1 MQIAGFF
8 LFCHFTLSLMLLMKL
23 PISYREI
30 KAKLHTCTYFAAVL
44 LTLSGCA
51 TGSKTVSEAEKR
63 GVVAEK
69 AMVVSAHPDASSIGL
84 EILRKGGNAYDAAV
98 ATQFALAVC
107 YPVAGNI
114 GGGGFLVYRHHTG
127 ETGALDFREK
137 APAAAHRDMYL
148 DSLGNVIPDLSLLG
162 HLAAGVPGSVDGML
176 KIHEKL
182 GSMPF
187 AALVQPA
194 IDLARRGVVLTEREA
209 RMLNNAQT
217 KMVAHNKHTPYLTR
231 QQAWQPGDTLYHLDL
246 ARTLERIRDRGREGF
261 YAGETADLIV
271 KEMQR
276 GGGLISHQDL
286 RDYNAIWRTPITGQ
300 YKDFKVISMSPP
312 SSGGIALLQL
322 LTMVEPYDL
331 KSYGWQQPQTIQIMT
346 EAERRVYADRAT
358 YLGDPDF
365 YKVPTSGL
373 LDRSYLKER
382 MKDISLDQATKSTDV
397 KAGELPVYESDQTTH
412 FSIID
417 QFGNAASITTT
428 INGGYGAM
436 VVVEGAGFLLN
447 NEMDDFSAKP
457 GVPNMFGL
465 IGGEANSVQP
475 GKRMLSAMTPTI
487 LEKNGNLYMVVGTP
501 GGSTIITSVFQTI
514 LNVVEHGMT
523 MQEAVA
529 APRFHHQWLPDE
541 IQHEPDAISPEVRRI
556 LESKGY
562 KLKQRGKYGAVEGI
576 LVLPNGKLEGG
587 ADPRGDDTAVGF

>member
-8 LFCHFTLSLMLLMKL
+8 LFCIFASTRTIFMKHLNLLQGSRSKRYTLTCFT
-23 PISYREI
+23 
-30 KAKLHTCTYFAAVL
+30 AVL
-44 LTLSGCA
+44 LSFSACA
-51 TGSKTVSEAEKR
+51 PRPQTQPEAAKR
-63 GVVAEK
+63 GVVADK
-69 AMVVSAHPDASSIGL
+69 AMVVSAHPDASNIGL
-84 EILRKGGNAYDAAV
+84 EILRKGGNAYDAAI

-148 DSLGNVIPDLSLLG
+148 DSLGNVIPDLSLMG
-162 HLAAGVPGSVDGML
+162 HLAAGVPGSVDGMIKL
-176 KIHEKL
+176 HEKL
-182 GSMPF
+182 GSMSF
-187 AALVQPA
+187 AELVQPS

-209 RMLNNAQT
+209 RMLNNARER
-217 KMVAHNKHTPYLTR
+217 MIRYNKHTPYLTR
-231 QQAWQPGDTLYHLDL
+231 AQAWQPGDTLYHLDL

-276 GGGLISHQDL
+276 GGGLVSHQDL
-286 RDYNAIWRTPITGQ
+286 RDYNAVWRTPITGQ
-300 YKDFKVISMSPP
+300 YKNLKVTSMSPP
-312 SSGGIALLQL
+312 SSGGIALMQL

-331 KSYGWQQPQTIQIMT
+331 KGYGWQQPQTIQVMT
-346 EAERRVYADRAT
+346 EAKRRVYADRAT

-365 YKVPTSGL
+365 YKVPSSGL
-373 LDRSYLKER
+373 LDRSYLQER
-382 MKDISLDQATKSTDV
+382 MQNVSMERATPSSEV
-397 KAGELPVYESDQTTH
+397 KAGELPIYESDQTTH
-412 FSIID
+412 FSIVD

-428 INGGYGAM
+428 INGGYGSM

-487 LEKNGNLYMVVGTP
+487 LEKDGKLFMVVGTP

-541 IQHEPDAISPEVRRI
+541 IQHEPDAISPEVRAA

>member
-1 MQIAGFF
+1 
-8 LFCHFTLSLMLLMKL
+8 
-23 PISYREI
+23 
-30 KAKLHTCTYFAAVL
+30 
-44 LTLSGCA
+44 
-51 TGSKTVSEAEKR
+51 
-63 GVVAEK
+63 
-69 AMVVSAHPDASSIGL
+69 MVVSAHPDASNIGL
-84 EILRKGGNAYDAAV
+84 EILRKGGNAYDAAI

-137 APAAAHRDMYL
+137 APAAASRDMYL
-148 DSLGNVIPDLSLLG
+148 DSLGNVVTDLSLLG
-162 HLAAGVPGSVDGML
+162 HLAAGVPGSVDGMV
-176 KIHEKL
+176 KMHEKL
-182 GSMPF
+182 GSLPF
-187 AALVQPA
+187 AELVQPA

-209 RMLNNAQT
+209 RMLNNAS
-217 KMVAHNKHTPYLTR
+217 KEMVAYNKHTPYLVR
-231 QQAWQPGDTLYHLDL
+231 QQAWQPGDTLHHLDL
-246 ARTLERIRDRGREGF
+246 ARTLERIRDKGREGF
-261 YAGETADLIV
+261 YAGETADLLV

-276 GGGLISHQDL
+276 GGGIISHQDL
-286 RDYNAIWRTPITGQ
+286 RDYNAIWRTPITGK
-300 YKDFKVISMSPP
+300 YKDLKLISMSPP

-331 KSYGWQQPQTIQIMT
+331 KQKGWQQAETIQLMV

-365 YKVPTSGL
+365 YKVPVNEL
-373 LDRSYLKER
+373 LNREYLQGR
-382 MKDISLDQATKSTDV
+382 MKDVSLEQATPSASV
-397 KAGELPVYESDQTTH
+397 KAGDLAFHESDQTTH
-412 FSIID
+412 FSIVD

-428 INGGYGAM
+428 INGGYGSM
-436 VVVEGAGFLLN
+436 VVVEGVGFLLN

-487 LEKNGNLYMVVGTP
+487 VEKGGKLYMVVGTP

-541 IQHEPDAISPEVRRI
+541 IQHEPNAISPEVRAI

-562 KLKQRGKYGAVEGI
+562 KLKQRNRYGAVEGI